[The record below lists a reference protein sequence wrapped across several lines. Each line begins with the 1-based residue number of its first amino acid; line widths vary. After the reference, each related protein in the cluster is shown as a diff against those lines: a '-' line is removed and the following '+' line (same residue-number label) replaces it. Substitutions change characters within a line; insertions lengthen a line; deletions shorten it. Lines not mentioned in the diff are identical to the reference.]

1 MPYFPTDFNK
11 EKTMHDII
19 IIGAGPA
26 GLTAAL
32 YAKRADKSVLLIEKE
47 SFGGQITH
55 SPKVENYPTLMQI
68 SGNELAQMMLD
79 QVMEHGADI
88 ELAEVEGIIDGGDVK
103 TVVTDMGNYEG
114 RSVIIATGSKHRQL
128 GLDKENELIGKG
140 VSYCA
145 VCDGAFFSGQ
155 DVAIVG
161 GGNTALQEAI
171 MLSEYCTTVTIVQ
184 NLSVMTGEARL
195 VAQLQ
200 KRPNVTMVFDT
211 LVTELMGEEKLEG
224 LRLRNSKTGEE
235 SVLSVDGLFVAIGQ
249 KPENE
254 CFENITKLNEYGYVI
269 AGEDCQTT
277 TEGVF
282 VAGDCRTKAVRQI
295 TTACSDG
302 AVAALAACRY
312 IDSKKQ

>member
-1 MPYFPTDFNK
+1 
-11 EKTMHDII
+11 MHDII

-88 ELAEVEGIIDGGDVK
+88 ELAEVQGISDGGDVK
-103 TVVTDMGNYEG
+103 TVHTDMGDYEG
-114 RSVIIATGSKHRQL
+114 RAVIIATGSKHRQL
-128 GLDKENELIGKG
+128 GLEKENELIGKG

-145 VCDGAFFSGQ
+145 VCDGAFFSGA

-171 MLSEYCTTVTIVQ
+171 MLSEYCTHVTIVQ
-184 NLSVMTGEARL
+184 NLSAMTGEARL
-195 VAQLQ
+195 VSQLE
-200 KRPNVTMVFDT
+200 KRPNVTMIFDT
-211 LVTELMGEEKLEG
+211 LVTEIVGEEKLEG
-224 LRLRNSKTGEE
+224 LKLRNSRTGEE
-235 SVLSVDGLFVAIGQ
+235 SSLTVEGLFVAIGQ

-254 CFENITKLNEYGYVI
+254 CFENITKLNEYGYI
-269 AGEDCQTT
+269 DAGEDCLTDS
-277 TEGVF
+277 EGVF

>member
-1 MPYFPTDFNK
+1 
-11 EKTMHDII
+11 MHDII
-19 IIGAGPA
+19 IVGAGPA

-32 YAKRADKSVLLIEKE
+32 YALRADKSVLLIEKE
-47 SFGGQITH
+47 NFGGQITH
-55 SPKVENYPTLMQI
+55 SPKVENYPTLMEI

-88 ELAEVEGIIDGGDVK
+88 ELAEVTSVIDGADVK
-103 TVVTDMGNYEG
+103 KVITDMGEFEAKA
-114 RSVIIATGSKHRQL
+114 VIICSGSKHRHL
-128 GLDKENELIGKG
+128 GLDRENELTGKG

-145 VCDGAFFSGQ
+145 VCDGAFFSGA

-171 MLSEYCTTVTIVQ
+171 MLSEYCTHVTMIQ
-184 NLSVMTGEARL
+184 NLSFMTGEARL
-195 VAQLQ
+195 VAQLE
-200 KRPNVTMVFDT
+200 KRSNVSMIFDT
-211 LVTELMGEEKLEG
+211 VVTELVGDGKLEA
-224 LRLRNSKTGEE
+224 LKLKNSKTGEE
-235 SVLSVDGLFVAIGQ
+235 SSLAVEGLFVAIGQ
-249 KPENE
+249 QPENE
-254 CFENITKLNEYGYVI
+254 CFENLTKLNEYGYIV
-269 AGEDCQTT
+269 ADERCVTD

-312 IDSKKQ
+312 IDSKK

>member
-1 MPYFPTDFNK
+1 MFDK
-11 EKTMHDII
+11 EINMHDII

-32 YAKRADKSVLLIEKE
+32 YARRADKSVLLIEKE

-88 ELAEVEGIIDGGDVK
+88 ELAEVSEIEDMGEYKKVK
-103 TVVTDMGNYEG
+103 TDMGDYEG
-114 RSVIIATGSKHRQL
+114 RAVIIATGSKHRQL
-128 GLDKENELIGKG
+128 GLEKEEEFTGKG

-171 MLSEYCTTVTIVQ
+171 MLSEYCTHVTIVQ
-184 NLSVMTGEARL
+184 NLSTMTGEARL
-195 VAQLQ
+195 VSQLQ
-200 KRPNVTMVFDT
+200 KRQNVTMIFDT
-211 LVTELMGEEKLEG
+211 LVTEILGEEKLEG
-224 LRLRNSKTGEE
+224 LKLRNSVTGEE
-235 SVLSVDGLFVAIGQ
+235 STLLVDGLFVAIGQ
-249 KPENE
+249 QPENE
-254 CFENITKLNEYGYVI
+254 CFRNITRLNDYGYI
-269 AGEDCQTT
+269 NAGEDCLTDT
-277 TEGVF
+277 AGVF
-282 VAGDCRTKAVRQI
+282 VAGDCRTKVIRQI
-295 TTACSDG
+295 TTASADG

-312 IDSKKQ
+312 IDSNK